1 MDNSTLNISIH
12 ICIYERRVDPKVPG
26 SSPTVSRNVGVHYL
40 LQSSILLLEITICL
54 NISIHICIYERRV
67 DPKVPGSSPTV
78 SRNVGVHYLLQS
90 SILLLEITICL
101 HITFNLPYISEIFIN
116 LH

>member
-26 SSPTVSRNVGVHYL
+26 SSPTVSRNL
-40 LQSSILLLEITICL
+40 A
-54 NISIHICIYERRV
+54 
-67 DPKVPGSSPTV
+67 
-78 SRNVGVHYLLQS
+78 VHYLLQS